1 MPDFPASSQTDAP
14 ADETPRA
21 EALDPD
27 RFAAALVHALGE
39 QGESQRAFA
48 ARIGLTQQSVNA
60 WTRGTRPSTANLRT
74 TLDALGIAWAD
85 VRLDEQLPSRLP
97 ARRTAGGSDVT
108 EVVVYDEIRVT
119 GGGDGFYV
127 GDLRG
132 EEARRL
138 VTPKEILA
146 ALIGFWPPAQ
156 LRMVYVEGDSM
167 VSPDFPSGGLR
178 DGHPVLFEPPGHV
191 GDFVSGQRYVV
202 QVSDEMIGPMTM
214 VKRLY
219 MEPGGVIV
227 LASDNLAHRGRD
239 LRLMPDRAAAE
250 NGEPGGL
257 VVQGTGTAVR
267 LCVVG
272 RVVFPRETDSAS
284 SVRALTEAV
293 EHLSRITGVL

>member
-1 MPDFPASSQTDAP
+1 MPDLSQPDASTD
-14 ADETPRA
+14 EVPRA
-21 EALDPD
+21 EALDPN
-27 RFAAALVHALGE
+27 RFAAALVQALGE

-60 WTRGTRPSTANLRT
+60 WTRGTRPSTSNLRT
-74 TLDALGIAWAD
+74 TLDALGIDWAD
-85 VRLDEQLPSRLP
+85 VRLDAPSSRLP
-97 ARRTAGGSDVT
+97 VRRTTGSSDVT
-108 EVVVYDEIRVT
+108 EVMVYDEIRVT
-119 GGGDGFYV
+119 GGGDEFYV
-127 GDLRG
+127 GDLRS

-202 QVSDEMIGPMTM
+202 QLNDEMIGPMTM
-214 VKRLY
+214 VKRLFV
-219 MEPGGVIV
+219 EPGGVII
-227 LASDNLAHRGRD
+227 LASDNHAHRGRD
-239 LRLMPDRAAAE
+239 LRLKPDRAAAE

-257 VVQGTGTAVR
+257 VVEGTGTAVQ

-272 RVVFPRETDSAS
+272 RVVFPREKDSAS
-284 SVRALTEAV
+284 SVQALTEAV
-293 EHLSRITGVL
+293 EHLSRITGLL

>member
-1 MPDFPASSQTDAP
+1 MPDLPAPPQTDDQA
-14 ADETPRA
+14 AETPRA

-85 VRLDEQLPSRLP
+85 VRLDQPPSRLP
-97 ARRTAGGSDVT
+97 ARRTGIGSNAT

-156 LRMVYVEGDSM
+156 LCMVYVEGDSM
-167 VSPDFPSGGLR
+167 VSRDFLSDGLR

-202 QVSDEMIGPMTM
+202 QLNDELIGPMTM

-219 MEPGGVIV
+219 MEPGGVIT

-239 LRLMPDRAAAE
+239 LRLMPDREAAE
-250 NGEPGGL
+250 SGEPGGL
-257 VVQGTGTAVR
+257 VVQGTGAAVR